1 MEIRDQI
8 QVTII
13 DTGAEGEGI
22 GRVEGMAVFVP
33 KTLPGDVAEVRI
45 IQKKSNYA
53 KAELVE
59 LVSPSP
65 SRIEPSCPHYKECG
79 GCSFQELSYKAQLL
93 HKQERVKEA
102 LRRIGGIQDP
112 GVSPIIGMKEPIHYR
127 NKATF
132 PIQNGKI
139 GYYKAKSHDIVPI
152 QECMLQSEPAVAL
165 AKALGNFL
173 REHPKNIYRHLV
185 VKTASTGEVMA
196 IIVANKN
203 DVSRL
208 EELVDCLDAA
218 VVEPYSLESLI
229 LNVNKR
235 NDSQVMGSECITLA
249 GKSAIE
255 DILHTD
261 AGALKVEVSPLS
273 FYQTNSL
280 QMTQLYNLVHKY
292 AKITGTETV
301 LDLYCGVGSIGL
313 SMAKNVERV
322 VGVDSVRS
330 AMMDANR
337 NAVVNGIVNAEFVLG
352 HAEEIVEKRLS
363 GIKADIVILDPPRVG
378 CDEKLLDIV
387 KTIGPN
393 KIIYVS
399 CNPATLARDIKHLV
413 ADGEYKFEEATPVD
427 MFPWTGHV
435 EAIILMTRSGSGD
448 KK

>member
-1 MEIRDQI
+1 MEIKDQI
-8 QVTII
+8 RITIT

-45 IQKKSNYA
+45 IQKKSSYA

-59 LVSPSP
+59 LVSPSA
-65 SRIEPSCPHYKECG
+65 SRIEPACPHYKECG
-79 GCSFQELSYKAQLL
+79 GCTFQELSYKAQLL
-93 HKQERVKEA
+93 HKQERVTEA

-112 GVSPIIGMKEPIHYR
+112 DVSPIIGMKEPVHYR

-139 GYYKAKSHDIVPI
+139 GYFKAKSHDIVPI
-152 QECMLQSEPAVAL
+152 GECMIQSVPAVAL
-165 AKALGNFL
+165 ARAFGDFL

-208 EELVDCLDAA
+208 EELVDCLDVA
-218 VVEPYSLESLI
+218 VAEPYSMESLI

-235 NDSQVMGSECITLA
+235 TDSQVMGAECITLA
-249 GKSAIE
+249 GKPVIE
-255 DILHTD
+255 DILYTD

-292 AKITGTETV
+292 AQADGTETV

-313 SMAKNVERV
+313 SMAKSVARV
-322 VGVDSVRS
+322 IGVDSVRS
-330 AMMDANR
+330 AVMDANR
-337 NAVVNGIVNAEFVLG
+337 NAVINGIVNAEFILG

-363 GIKADIVILDPPRVG
+363 GIKADIVVLDPPRVG
-378 CDEKLLDIV
+378 CEEKVLDIV
-387 KTIGPN
+387 KTIGAK

-399 CNPATLARDIKHLV
+399 CNPATLARDIKYLV
-413 ADGEYKFEEATPVD
+413 NEGDYKFVTATPVD

-435 EAIILMTRSGSGD
+435 ECVALLT